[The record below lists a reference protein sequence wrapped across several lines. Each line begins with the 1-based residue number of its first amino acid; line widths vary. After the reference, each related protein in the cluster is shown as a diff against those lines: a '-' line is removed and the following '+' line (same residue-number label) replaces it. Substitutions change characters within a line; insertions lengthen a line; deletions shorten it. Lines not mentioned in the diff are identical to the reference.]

1 MPELPEIETVRRGLE
16 RETVGRRVKTADV
29 RNAKLVRRN
38 GAKKNFAS
46 RVEGTKLKS
55 VDRKGSLL
63 VANLD
68 SSDLLVFDLGDT
80 GRLLRAAPKE
90 PVDAGTELVVS
101 FTQGG
106 QLRLVDPDGA
116 SEAFVVDAGK
126 LLDELPELA
135 DLGLDPVA
143 GPVSWTVFAQSL
155 VKRRGDK
162 LKGLLMD
169 QSFIVGLG
177 DLYADEI
184 LYDAGLRA
192 DREVATLSTME
203 IRRLYRSLVEIL
215 HEATKHHGTSIEDTH
230 PFVDIHGKAGSFQE
244 ELQVWGR
251 VGEACRRCRGT
262 VGKTKVA
269 GRVTYACPSCQ
280 V

>member
-29 RNAKLVRRN
+29 RTAKLVRRN

-46 RVEGTKLKS
+46 RVEGTKFKS

-68 SSDLLVFDLGDT
+68 SSDLLVFDLGET
-80 GRLLRAAPKE
+80 GHLLRAAPKE
-90 PVDAGTELVVS
+90 PVEPGTELVVS

-106 QLRLVDPDGA
+106 QLRLIDTEGA
-116 SEAFVVDAGK
+116 SEVFVVEGGK
-126 LLDELPELA
+126 LLEEVPELG

-143 GPVSWTVFAQSL
+143 SPVSWTAFAQAL
-155 VKRRGDK
+155 VKRRNDK
-162 LKGLLMD
+162 LKALLMD
-169 QSFIVGLG
+169 QSFVVGLG
-177 DLYADEI
+177 EVYTDEI

-192 DREVATLSTME
+192 DREVNTLSTME

-215 HEATKHHGTSIEDTH
+215 HEGTKHHGTSIEDTH
-230 PFVDIHGKAGSFQE
+230 PFVDIHGKAGSFQD

-251 VGEACRRCRGT
+251 AGEACRRCRGI
-262 VGKTKVA
+262 VGKT
-269 GRVTYACPSCQ
+269 RVGGKTTFACPSCQ